1 MSRAFVSAL
10 ALACALLLPLESG
23 LAAPPRGHG
32 EPREPR
38 AGMFGGPN
46 RPLFLEQLFRPEL
59 VMRHQA
65 EIGIT
70 AEQRAEIAAAIR
82 ETQERLAP
90 LHWEVEAKSEAVAK
104 LLEGERVD
112 VEPALDRLGEVIDVE
127 GRIKKEHVRLLL
139 RIKNVLTAE
148 QQRKL
153 RELRPDRCGAE
164 RR

>member
-1 MSRAFVSAL
+1 MTRRFLPAL
-10 ALACALLLPLESG
+10 ALAGALLVPLG
-23 LAAPPRGHG
+23 GALAAPPPHGHG
-32 EPREPR
+32 DAREPR
-38 AGMFGGPN
+38 MVGGPG
-46 RPLFLEQLFRPEL
+46 RPLFLDQLFRPEL

-65 EIGIT
+65 EIGLT
-70 AEQRAEIAAAIR
+70 AEQRAEITAAIK

-104 LLEGERVD
+104 LLEAEQFE
-112 VEPALDRLGEVIDVE
+112 VEPALARAGEVIDVE

-139 RIKNVLTAE
+139 RIKSVLTAE

-153 RELRPDRCGAE
+153 RELRPDRCGPE